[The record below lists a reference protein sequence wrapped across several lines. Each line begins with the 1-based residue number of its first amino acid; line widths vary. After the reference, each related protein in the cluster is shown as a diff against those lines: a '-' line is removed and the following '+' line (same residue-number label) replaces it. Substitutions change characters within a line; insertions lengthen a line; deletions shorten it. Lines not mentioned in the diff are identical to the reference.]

1 MAIGSSTSTQSSSSG
16 IWAQIQQQ
24 NAQRTADQAERQ
36 ARSLKSM
43 AQDAEATAAQAQEN
57 ARTLKVQSSQAQG
70 EAESARRGVATMKS
84 LGVVQAQFAGLR
96 QQISDVLSPTETPAS
111 GGAGLAAPVLNA
123 YGQPTWSLVNVT
135 A

>member
-1 MAIGSSTSTQSSSSG
+1 MAIGSASIQSSSSG
-16 IWAQIQQQ
+16 IWAQMQQQ
-24 NAQRTADQAERQ
+24 QAQRSADQAEQQ
-36 ARSLKSM
+36 ARSLKAM

-70 EAESARRGVATMKS
+70 EAESARRGVAAMKS

-96 QQISDVLSPTETPAS
+96 QQISDVLSPTEPVA
-111 GGAGLAAPVLNA
+111 GGSTGVAAPVVNA
-123 YGQPTWSLVNVT
+123 YGQQTGGMVNVT

>member
-1 MAIGSSTSTQSSSSG
+1 MAIGSASIQSSSSG

-24 NAQRTADQAERQ
+24 QAQRTADQAEQQ
-36 ARSLKSM
+36 ARSLKLM

-57 ARTLKVQSSQAQG
+57 ARTLKVQSNQAQG
-70 EAESARRGVATMKS
+70 EAESARRGVAAMKS

-96 QQISDVLSPTETPAS
+96 QQISDVLSPADTSAS
-111 GGAGLAAPVLNA
+111 TGAALAAPVLNA
-123 YGQPTWSLVNVT
+123 YGQQTGNLVNVT